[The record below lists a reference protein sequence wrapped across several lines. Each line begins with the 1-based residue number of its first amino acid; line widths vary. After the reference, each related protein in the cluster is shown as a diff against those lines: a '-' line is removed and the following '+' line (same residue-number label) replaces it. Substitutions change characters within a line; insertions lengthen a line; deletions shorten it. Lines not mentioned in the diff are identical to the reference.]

1 MYIGNKRHN
10 VINGKKL
17 NTNEQNAYKYKEYLE
32 EMKINSNEIKI
43 AKIANI
49 KRKYLTKEKR
59 KFEIKDNKNKINI
72 IQNKINFL
80 FHIIPKIE
88 YNLLNLIIFF
98 IKLSFLLCEN
108 QNENFLIK
116 LSEVTLKINGTRN
129 VTILSDSFYQRY
141 NPCQIDINGSFKDN
155 ISNRYDFNDSEIITI
170 KIKWNITIEST
181 ESMFDNCNRIIQ
193 IDLTYFNNSKVN
205 NTSKM
210 FRNCESLI
218 SLDLSNFDV
227 SNAKDMNRMFNYC
240 NY

>member
-1 MYIGNKRHN
+1 MLYD
-10 VINGKKL
+10 
-17 NTNEQNAYKYKEYLE
+17 E
-32 EMKINSNEIKI
+32 
-43 AKIANI
+43 
-49 KRKYLTKEKR
+49 
-59 KFEIKDNKNKINI
+59 
-72 IQNKINFL
+72 
-80 FHIIPKIE
+80 
-88 YNLLNLIIFF
+88 FF
-98 IKLSFLLCEN
+98 
-108 QNENFLIK
+108 Q
-116 LSEVTLKINGTRN
+116 G
-129 VTILSDSFYQRY
+129 Y
-141 NPCQIDINGSFKDN
+141 NPNQIYINDSLKDN
-155 ISNRYDFNDSEIITI
+155 ITNRYDFNDSEIITI